1 MAAPLGQVV
10 FKVPELGKQGYALE
24 QQEQALQE
32 KKRKERDTELYRT
45 GGEKAFND
53 NAYMLQGQ
61 YKSDTETLFAAFEKA
76 GERYEQTGDP
86 SALRESKQIAGLIKQ
101 KVNDYNTQ
109 VGIPLSAANKVDA
122 EEGGW
127 NNYVGDRE
135 SFNNDMNNLL
145 NPQDITGS
153 KYENGNLMYQ
163 IGGKWVPEGAT
174 PRGQRQPNPANSV
187 VVQKAT
193 KIGKNVAPSSWEN
206 DHRFLTINADDA
218 ETAGEAVVQEFRYE
232 LADNPELQ
240 VDVALSYAIA
250 ERELDPRNISSTQQA
265 EIMKLYANND
275 SFREKALALYETKL
289 KKISANRF
297 AAKAGFGAD
306 VPKEDVF
313 IDDVAS
319 TETEKTTET
328 EEATEKEVEGSNSI
342 LPDIEDDMPELPPT
356 AEERQARGEARID
369 AINKEKTP
377 GQVQGPP
384 TAEEVVVQNISGMEE
399 TKFDEVS
406 EAEETPF
413 ERIPA
418 SGVSDTQLTVK
429 VDGKE
434 DIVMERTLPS
444 YYTDNLLLFEGGVST
459 DEGDA
464 AAGADRNKNAPIVDG
479 KKAHTNR
486 GVTYDKFE
494 SWAKSIG
501 LPKSNYK
508 ERFLNLTEADAL
520 AVAESEALKIGANNF
535 KEPALSALFTQN
547 TWGGGSPFITP
558 GFKNSFSDE
567 YKAVSVFLNKNG
579 IKLSSSQKISPEEA
593 SQIDALYR
601 KNPEKFINDYF
612 DAWMIAHT
620 RMALK
625 VKDNEN
631 VMKLGK
637 GAMVPTY
644 MINRNGWYNRA
655 NDLKKSLAEQAGVT
669 YTPVSPY
676 NKTRKYIKSGDKFV
690 LVEERGG
697 EFVPVGSTD
706 WFDSYEPIK

>member
-53 NAYMLQGQ
+53 NAYKLQGQ
-61 YKSDTETLFAAFEKA
+61 YKTDTQTLFTAFEKA

-101 KVNDYNTQ
+101 KINDYNTQ
-109 VGIPLSAANKVDA
+109 VGIPLAAANKVDA

-187 VVQKAT
+187 VVRKAT

-206 DHRFLTINADDA
+206 DHRFLTINADSA
-218 ETAGEAVVQEFRYE
+218 EIAGEAVVQEFRYE

-250 ERELDPRNISSTQQA
+250 KRELDPRNISSTEQA

-275 SFREKALALYETKL
+275 SFRKEALALYETKL

-306 VPKEDVF
+306 VKKEDVF
-313 IDDVAS
+313 SDDVES
-319 TETEKTTET
+319 TDTENTT
-328 EEATEKEVEGSNSI
+328 KKKVEGSSSSV
-342 LPDIEDDMPELPPT
+342 PDIKFDNTPT
-356 AEERQARGEARID
+356 AEERRTRGEARID
-369 AINKEKTP
+369 AINKGKTP
-377 GQVQGPP
+377 SQVQGPP
-384 TAEEVVVQNISGMEE
+384 TAEEAVVQNISGMDN

-413 ERIPA
+413 EKIPA

-429 VDGKE
+429 VDGRE
-434 DIVMERTLPS
+434 DIVMERRLPS
-444 YYTDNLLLFEGGVST
+444 LYTDNLLDFEGGVST
-459 DEGDA
+459 DSGDPA
-464 AAGADRNKNAPIVDG
+464 AMPGRNKNAPIVDG
-479 KKAHTNR
+479 KKAHTNK

-501 LPKSNYK
+501 LPKNQYK
-508 ERFLNLTEADAL
+508 DRFLNLTEADAL
-520 AVAESEALKIGANNF
+520 AVAENVAIEKGASNF
-535 KEPALSALFTQN
+535 KNPVLIGMFTQN
-547 TWGGGSPFITP
+547 AWGGGGVYGKTEYSAEYQATLSMLKANGINPSSKSKITEKDAAKIEAL
-558 GFKNSFSDE
+558 F
-567 YKAVSVFLNKNG
+567 NKNP
-579 IKLSSSQKISPEEA
+579 KQFL
-593 SQIDALYR
+593 D
-601 KNPEKFINDYF
+601 DYF
-612 DAWMIAHT
+612 DAYIISHT
-620 RMALK
+620 RMSLLRTDEKGGAGF
-625 VKDNEN
+625 
-631 VMKLGK
+631 GK
-637 GAMVPTY
+637 GAKVPVW
-644 MINRNGWYNRA
+644 MIYRNGWTERA
-655 NDLKKSLAEQAGVT
+655 NKFKEAIAKEIGVEYKPIT
-669 YTPVSPY
+669 PY
-676 NKTRKYIKSGDKFV
+676 NETRKYIKQGDKFV

-697 EFVPVGSTD
+697 EFVPVGKTD
-706 WFDSYEPIK
+706 WVDSYQPIK

>member
-24 QQEQALQE
+24 QQEQARQE

-53 NAYMLQGQ
+53 NAYKLQGQ
-61 YKSDTETLFAAFEKA
+61 YKTDTQTLFTAFEKA

-101 KVNDYNTQ
+101 KINDYNTQ
-109 VGIPLSAANKVDA
+109 VGIPLAAANKVDA

-187 VVQKAT
+187 VVRKAT

-206 DHRFLTINADDA
+206 DHRFLTINADNA

-250 ERELDPRNISSTQQA
+250 ERELDPRNISSAQQA

-289 KKISANRF
+289 RKISANRF

-306 VPKEDVF
+306 VKKEDVF
-313 IDDVAS
+313 SDDVES
-319 TETEKTTET
+319 TDTENTT
-328 EEATEKEVEGSNSI
+328 KKKVEGSSSSV
-342 LPDIEDDMPELPPT
+342 PDIKFDNTPT
-356 AEERQARGEARID
+356 AEERRTRGEARID
-369 AINKEKTP
+369 DINKGKTP
-377 GQVQGPP
+377 SQVQGPP
-384 TAEEVVVQNISGMEE
+384 TAEEAVVQNISGMEN

-413 ERIPA
+413 EKIPA

-429 VDGKE
+429 VDGRE

-444 YYTDNLLLFEGGVST
+444 FYTDNLLLFEGGVST

-501 LPKSNYK
+501 LPKSKYK

-547 TWGGGSPFITP
+547 TWGGGSPFISP
-558 GFKNSFSDE
+558 SFKKGFSDE

-579 IKLSSSQKISPEEA
+579 IKLSDSQKISPEEA

-620 RMALK
+620 RMAIK
-625 VKDNEN
+625 VKDKKN
-631 VMKLGK
+631 VMGLGA

-655 NDLKKSLAEQAGVT
+655 NNLKKSLAEQAGVK
-669 YTPVSPY
+669 YTPLSPY
-676 NKTRKYIKSGDKFV
+676 NETRKYIKSGDKFV

-697 EFVPVGSTD
+697 EFVPVGKTD

>member
-24 QQEQALQE
+24 QQEQARQE

-53 NAYMLQGQ
+53 NAYKLQGQ

-109 VGIPLSAANKVDA
+109 VGAPLAAASKVDA

-135 SFNNDMNNLL
+135 SFDNDMNNLL

-174 PRGQRQPNPANSV
+174 PRGQRQPNPSNSV
-187 VVQKAT
+187 VVRKAT
-193 KIGKNVAPSSWEN
+193 KIGKNIAPSSWEN
-206 DHRFLTINADDA
+206 DHRFLTINSDSA
-218 ETAGEAVVQEFRYE
+218 EKAGNAVVKEFEYE

-250 ERELDPRNISSTQQA
+250 KRNLDPRNISSTEQA
-265 EIMKLYANND
+265 EIMKKFTND
-275 SFREKALALYETKL
+275 ESFKDEAIALYKTKL

-297 AAKAGFGAD
+297 AAKAGFTAD
-306 VPKEDVF
+306 VKGEPDFV
-313 IDDVAS
+313 DDVES
-319 TETEKTTET
+319 EETENTT
-328 EEATEKEVEGSNSI
+328 KKKVEGSSSSV
-342 LPDIEDDMPELPPT
+342 PDIKFDNTPT
-356 AEERQARGEARID
+356 AEERQARAEARID
-369 AINKEKTP
+369 AINKGKTP
-377 GQVQGPP
+377 SQVQGPP
-384 TAEEVVVQNISGMEE
+384 TPEQTVAERVSGMEDVKLE
-399 TKFDEVS
+399 EVPK
-406 EAEETPF
+406 AEETPF
-413 ERIPA
+413 EKIPS

-444 YYTDNLLLFEGGVST
+444 FYTDNLLLFEGGVST
-459 DEGDA
+459 DVGDL
-464 AAGADRNKNAPIVDG
+464 AAGPDRNKNAPIVDG

-501 LPKSNYK
+501 LPKSKYK
-508 ERFLNLTEADAL
+508 DRFLNLTEADAL
-520 AVAESEALKIGANNF
+520 AVAESEAIKIGANNF

-547 TWGGGSPFITP
+547 TWGGGSPFVSP
-558 GFKNSFSDE
+558 SFKSGFSDE

-579 IKLSSSQKISPEEA
+579 INLSSPSKISPKEA
-593 SQIDALYR
+593 SKIDALYR
-601 KNPEKFINDYF
+601 KNPEKFINDFF
-612 DAWMIAHT
+612 DAWLISHT
-620 RMALK
+620 RMAAP
-625 VKDNEN
+625 VKDAKN
-631 VMKLGK
+631 VMKLGVD
-637 GAMVPTY
+637 AMVPTW
-644 MINRNGWYNRA
+644 MINRNGWFNRA
-655 NDLKKSLAEQAGVT
+655 NNLKKSLAENAGVK

-676 NKTRKYIKSGDKFV
+676 NKTRKYIKQGDKFV

-697 EFVPVGSTD
+697 EFVPVGQTD

>member
-53 NAYMLQGQ
+53 NAYKLQGQ
-61 YKSDTETLFAAFEKA
+61 YKTDTQTLFTAFEKA

-101 KVNDYNTQ
+101 KINDYNTQ
-109 VGIPLSAANKVDA
+109 VGIPLAAANKVDA

-187 VVQKAT
+187 VVRKAT

-206 DHRFLTINADDA
+206 DHRFLTINADNA

-250 ERELDPRNISSTQQA
+250 ERELDPRNASSTEQA
-265 EIMKLYANND
+265 EIMKRFTND
-275 SFREKALALYETKL
+275 KSFREKALALYETKL
-289 KKISANRF
+289 RKISANRF

-306 VPKEDVF
+306 VKKEDVF
-313 IDDVAS
+313 SDDVES
-319 TETEKTTET
+319 TDTENTT
-328 EEATEKEVEGSNSI
+328 KKKVEGSSSSV
-342 LPDIEDDMPELPPT
+342 PDIKFDNTPT
-356 AEERQARGEARID
+356 AEERRTRGEARID
-369 AINKEKTP
+369 AINKGKTP
-377 GQVQGPP
+377 SQVQGPP
-384 TAEEVVVQNISGMEE
+384 TAEEAVGQNISGMEN

-413 ERIPA
+413 EKIPA

-429 VDGKE
+429 VDGRE

-444 YYTDNLLLFEGGVST
+444 FYTDNLLLFEGGVST

-501 LPKSNYK
+501 LPKSKYK

-547 TWGGGSPFITP
+547 TWGGGSPFISP
-558 GFKNSFSDE
+558 SFKKGFSDE

-579 IKLSSSQKISPEEA
+579 IKLSDSQKISPEEA

-620 RMALK
+620 RMAIK
-625 VKDNEN
+625 VKDKKN
-631 VMKLGK
+631 VMGLGA

-655 NDLKKSLAEQAGVT
+655 NNLKKSLAEQAGVK
-669 YTPVSPY
+669 YTPLSPY
-676 NKTRKYIKSGDKFV
+676 NETRKYIKSGDKFV

-697 EFVPVGSTD
+697 EFVPVGKTD